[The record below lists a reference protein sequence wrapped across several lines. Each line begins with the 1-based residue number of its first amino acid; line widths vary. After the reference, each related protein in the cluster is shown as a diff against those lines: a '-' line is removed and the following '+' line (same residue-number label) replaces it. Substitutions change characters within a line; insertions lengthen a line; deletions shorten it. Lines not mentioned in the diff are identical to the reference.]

1 MALNND
7 AHRSSDRDTPHP
19 TPRKNLSRIVRSGS
33 PAGRGSAFR
42 RSSGPSRS
50 AVAGSTATPVAP
62 RRSRTRN
69 ALSVVV
75 MTLAVGLVATVAL
88 PSYAFDPV
96 ANASPEFARSEV
108 AAMTFDQP
116 QQVAVAESVADTSV
130 GRDAITATTPEELQA
145 ARDAAAAAAA
155 AEQSRATASA
165 SYASYSGM
173 SAREYLANPAYPNFS
188 LSQVYQVGLQYQG
201 VPYVY
206 GGADP
211 SGFDCSGFVMYVY
224 AQFGI
229 PLAHSVRSQAASGTV
244 IDASAAQP
252 GDLVIF
258 SDGSHDG
265 IYAGNGNIL
274 HAPYEGASVR
284 VQPIWTDA
292 HYFVRLGI

>member
-1 MALNND
+1 
-7 AHRSSDRDTPHP
+7 
-19 TPRKNLSRIVRSGS
+19 
-33 PAGRGSAFR
+33 
-42 RSSGPSRS
+42 
-50 AVAGSTATPVAP
+50 
-62 RRSRTRN
+62 
-69 ALSVVV
+69 

-96 ANASPEFARSEV
+96 ANASPEFARSEI

-116 QQVAVAESVADTSV
+116 QQVAVAESVVDTSV

-145 ARDAAAAAAA
+145 AKDAAAAAAA
-155 AEQSRATASA
+155 AEQSRAAASA

-206 GGADP
+206 GGSDP

-265 IYAGNGNIL
+265 IYAGNGNVL
-274 HAPYEGASVR
+274 HAPYEGQSVR
-284 VQPIWTDA
+284 VQPIWAD